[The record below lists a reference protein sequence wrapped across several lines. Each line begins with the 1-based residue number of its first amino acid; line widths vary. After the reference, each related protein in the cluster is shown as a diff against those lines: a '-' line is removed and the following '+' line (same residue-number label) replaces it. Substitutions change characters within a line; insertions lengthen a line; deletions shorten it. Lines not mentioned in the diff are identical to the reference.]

1 MIFFRLFYWGLFLP
15 WLWWR
20 ATLSP
25 TSPFGWK
32 TATRSLTTATA
43 TTATTRE
50 RLRPMDTAMVTDI
63 TDITAMDTD
72 PTTDIMDT
80 VRQMP

>member
-1 MIFFRLFYWGLFLP
+1 MIFFRLFCWGLFLL

-20 ATLSP
+20 VTLSP
-25 TSPFGWK
+25 TSPFGSK
-32 TATRSLTTATA
+32 TATRSLTTAMA

-63 TDITAMDTD
+63 TDTTAMDTD